1 MNLDNLNQSQKEYVE
16 DILENFETLNFKNYN
31 DLNFNSTKTK
41 NIDLIIGQ
49 DEFITLSLLTKKEDL
64 KELNIISIFEPNE
77 NILPNSFYNNFNSSF
92 IMVFSDIRKDIDK
105 KLENNE
111 FSIEIHNLLS
121 ELEIKKEDFDNLI
134 KYVKNNKD
142 KKFVINCHAGISRSA
157 AIAYILEDILNENI
171 ENKNFEQDKILKHW
185 RYSPN
190 PIVINKYLSFQNKN
204 FIKIEDNEEDLEN
217 IF

>member
-142 KKFVINCHAGISRSA
+142 KG
-157 AIAYILEDILNENI
+157 
-171 ENKNFEQDKILKHW
+171 NKQYKWF
-185 RYSPN
+185 R
-190 PIVINKYLSFQNKN
+190 
-204 FIKIEDNEEDLEN
+204 
-217 IF
+217 